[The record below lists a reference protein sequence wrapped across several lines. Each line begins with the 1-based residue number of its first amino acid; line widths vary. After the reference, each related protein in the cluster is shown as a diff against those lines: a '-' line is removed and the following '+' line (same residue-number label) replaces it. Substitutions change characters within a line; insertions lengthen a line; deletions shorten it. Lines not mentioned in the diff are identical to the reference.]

1 MSANEDQL
9 KRIQDKLQQL
19 VKQYA
24 AIKKDNQSLK
34 TRLDKANTQLATQ
47 TGSMD
52 AMKQQADVL
61 RLNAG
66 KLKDTEKKEFEKRIN
81 NYIREIDKCIALLGE

>member
-34 TRLDKANTQLATQ
+34 TKLDKANAQLATQ

>member
-66 KLKDTEKKEFEKRIN
+66 KLKDAEKKEFEKRIN

>member
-24 AIKKDNQSLK
+24 AIKKDNQTLK
-34 TRLDKANTQLATQ
+34 TRLEKANTQLATQ

-66 KLKDTEKKEFEKRIN
+66 KLKDGEKKEFEKRIN